1 VEAACGVHTLAIIP
15 ALAALLDDGIARGE
29 GGLDVA
35 AARVLERERRADH

>member
-1 VEAACGVHTLAIIP
+1 MRPSVSSSVPLQTLAMIP

-35 AARVLERERRADH
+35 AAMRVPG